1 MPLDRRPEALH
12 GRRINIVNQQHC
24 VRVSHRNGGNFDHL
38 TGDVQLID
46 VRLILCIKRQC
57 GGLKTWCAHINH
69 DLPVIL
75 DLELNQT
82 TARIHHKPS
91 LVGQSLVV
99 QKLCKA
105 SRAVAALF
113 SFTAIGVE
121 NSHRKICTVLAGLG
135 HN

>member
-57 GGLKTWCAHINH
+57 AGLKTRRAHINH

-82 TARIHHKPS
+82 TARNPPQAESGRSIPRRAET
-91 LVGQSLVV
+91 LQSIAHRCRTV
-99 QKLCKA
+99 QLHC
-105 SRAVAALF
+105 
-113 SFTAIGVE
+113 
-121 NSHRKICTVLAGLG
+121 HRC
-135 HN
+135 